1 MLQTDKML
9 TLSLENILMHLL
21 LHTFN
26 SKWESLLSL
35 ILFFKWCCHSMRWKT
50 GLFCKQHPMKCS
62 RWTCCCPCHS
72 RLQSRSFTTLHVKT
86 FSIQSVLPSWQWKQ
100 ILGWPEGRDHVPFPD
115 LQKRLFFFFSHA
127 SFSRADIGRCKIMCT
142 VSALR
147 LWTRSLF
154 PLLK

>member
-1 MLQTDKML
+1 ML

-21 LHTFN
+21 LHTLN

-35 ILFFKWCCHSMRWKT
+35 ILFYKWCCHSMRWKK
-50 GLFCKQHPMKCS
+50 GLFCKQHPMNCS
-62 RWTCCCPCHS
+62 RWTCYCPCHS

-86 FSIQSVLPSWQWKQ
+86 FSIQS
-100 ILGWPEGRDHVPFPD
+100 ILALLTMETDIGMARRKGPCSIPGSA
-115 LQKRLFFFFSHA
+115 KRFLLFFHA
-127 SFSRADIGRCKIMCT
+127 SFSRADTGRCKIMRT

-147 LWTRSLF
+147 LWTCSLF